1 LSVCVRFSLIDEIE
15 KVKDQLELGKPA
27 ARTVLN
33 NQIERPGK
41 QPLCFTAKTFNRLSE
56 SRRPSGE
63 KSCHDW
69 RPLKRPNPFNL
80 VLEQNLARQR
90 FTDYHSLNS
99 PACSCV
105 SITFV
110 SIIANAN
117 HSIM

>member
-1 LSVCVRFSLIDEIE
+1 VN
-15 KVKDQLELGKPA
+15 DQLEFGKPA
-27 ARTVLN
+27 PRTVLN
-33 NQIERPGK
+33 NQVERPGK

-99 PACSCV
+99 PACSV
-105 SITFV
+105 RLYHV
-110 SIIANAN
+110 ASIIVNAD
-117 HSIM
+117 HGIM